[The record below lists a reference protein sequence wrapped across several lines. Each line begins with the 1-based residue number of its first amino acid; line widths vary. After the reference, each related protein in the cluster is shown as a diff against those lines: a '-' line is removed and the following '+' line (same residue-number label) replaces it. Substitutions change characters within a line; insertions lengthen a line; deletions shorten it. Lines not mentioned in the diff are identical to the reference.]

1 MMQNSHDIQD
11 RILEDVKKIA
21 SDIASVE
28 STAGLITNY
37 QKVQELYEKVA
48 FLKMLEVESIDIH
61 QRKNELEAMIEANP
75 THDKS
80 EEALE
85 KEREVEAEFE
95 EDLTKD
101 EASTEIAEITDE
113 EIPTE
118 KVNAVIPKT
127 ENIIE
132 NDYSEEEEYV
142 NTLEEDQHESPEE
155 IVSEEEQTEPV
166 AETEEISE
174 ESKEDASITETEA
187 EPVITEETISA
198 PSSLSPAAEEEEEEE
213 VNETEAIEETVS
225 TEEEHTD
232 EEKEV
237 AKEPEYQIKELFVR
251 EEEGSEH
258 LDEEA
263 AHKVKLASIKGLKP
277 ISREE
282 ITNITENNEVPEK
295 VNEYVNTE
303 ENTAFIPTNAN
314 TSVQTGQF
322 RLDLN
327 DRMAFLKKLFNNDE
341 VEMKYVLERLNEA
354 RTLDDAKEYLSDL
367 YYDRDWKPVDEYAQ
381 RLWSLVESRFR

>member
-75 THDKS
+75 AHDKS

-95 EDLTKD
+95 EDLSKD
-101 EASTEIAEITDE
+101 EASAEIAEIADE

-118 KVNAVIPKT
+118 KVNAVVPKT

-142 NTLEEDQHESPEE
+142 NTLEKDQHESPEE
-155 IVSEEEQTEPV
+155 IVAEDEQTEPV

-174 ESKEDASITETEA
+174 ESKEDASITETE
-187 EPVITEETISA
+187 PVITEEETA
-198 PSSLSPAAEEEEEEE
+198 AAAAEEEEEGRG
-213 VNETEAIEETVS
+213 NETETTKEAIS
-225 TEEEHTD
+225 TEEEHAE

-251 EEEGSEH
+251 EEEGSAQM
-258 LDEEA
+258 DEEA

-295 VNEYVNTE
+295 ENQYVNTE
-303 ENTAFIPTNAN
+303 ENTAFTPTNAN

>member
-101 EASTEIAEITDE
+101 ETSTEIAEITDE

-118 KVNAVIPKT
+118 KANAVIPKT

-155 IVSEEEQTEPV
+155 IVAEEEQTEPV

-174 ESKEDASITETEA
+174 ESKEDASMTETEA
-187 EPVITEETISA
+187 EPVIMEETISA
-198 PSSLSPAAEEEEEEE
+198 SAAEEEEEEE
-213 VNETEAIEETVS
+213 GLNETETVEETVS
-225 TEEEHTD
+225 TEEEHAD

-303 ENTAFIPTNAN
+303 ENTAFIPTNTN

>member
-28 STAGLITNY
+28 SMAGLITNY

-75 THDKS
+75 AHNKS

-85 KEREVEAEFE
+85 KEREVETEFE
-95 EDLTKD
+95 EDLSKD
-101 EASTEIAEITDE
+101 EASAEIAEIADE

-118 KVNAVIPKT
+118 KVNAVVPKT

-142 NTLEEDQHESPEE
+142 NTLEKDQHESPEE
-155 IVSEEEQTEPV
+155 IVEEEEQTEPV
-166 AETEEISE
+166 AETEE
-174 ESKEDASITETEA
+174 SKEDASITETE
-187 EPVITEETISA
+187 PVITEEETVVA
-198 PSSLSPAAEEEEEEE
+198 VAAAAAEEEGRG
-213 VNETEAIEETVS
+213 NETETTKEAIS
-225 TEEEHTD
+225 TEEEHAD

-251 EEEGSEH
+251 EEEGSAQM
-258 LDEEA
+258 DEEA

-295 VNEYVNTE
+295 ANQYVNTE
-303 ENTAFIPTNAN
+303 ENTAFTPTNAN

>member
-28 STAGLITNY
+28 SMAGLITNY

-75 THDKS
+75 AHDKS

-95 EDLTKD
+95 EDLSKD
-101 EASTEIAEITDE
+101 EASAEIADE

-118 KVNAVIPKT
+118 KVNAVVPKT

-142 NTLEEDQHESPEE
+142 NTLEKDQHESPEE
-155 IVSEEEQTEPV
+155 IVAEDEQTEPV
-166 AETEEISE
+166 AETEEICE
-174 ESKEDASITETEA
+174 ESKEDASITETE
-187 EPVITEETISA
+187 PVITEEETVVA
-198 PSSLSPAAEEEEEEE
+198 VAAAAAEEGRG
-213 VNETEAIEETVS
+213 NETETTEEAIS
-225 TEEEHTD
+225 TEEEHAD

-251 EEEGSEH
+251 EEEGSAQM
-258 LDEEA
+258 DEEA

-295 VNEYVNTE
+295 ANQYVNTE
-303 ENTAFIPTNAN
+303 ENTAFTPTNAN

>member
-28 STAGLITNY
+28 SMAGLITNY

-75 THDKS
+75 AHDKS

-95 EDLTKD
+95 EDLSKD
-101 EASTEIAEITDE
+101 EASAEIAEIADE

-118 KVNAVIPKT
+118 KVNAVVPKT

-142 NTLEEDQHESPEE
+142 NTLEKDQHESPEE
-155 IVSEEEQTEPV
+155 IVAEEEQTEPV

-174 ESKEDASITETEA
+174 ESKEDASITETE
-187 EPVITEETISA
+187 PVITEEETVA
-198 PSSLSPAAEEEEEEE
+198 AAEEEGRG
-213 VNETEAIEETVS
+213 NETETTKEAIS
-225 TEEEHTD
+225 TEEEHAD

-251 EEEGSEH
+251 EEEGSTQM
-258 LDEEA
+258 DEEA

-295 VNEYVNTE
+295 ENQYVNTE
-303 ENTAFIPTNAN
+303 ENTAFTPTNAN

>member
-101 EASTEIAEITDE
+101 EASVEIAEITDE
-113 EIPTE
+113 EIPAE
-118 KVNAVIPKT
+118 KINAVVPKT

-155 IVSEEEQTEPV
+155 IVAEEEQTEPV

-174 ESKEDASITETEA
+174 ESKKDVSITETEA
-187 EPVITEETISA
+187 EPVIMEEETVVA
-198 PSSLSPAAEEEEEEE
+198 AAEEEEEE
-213 VNETEAIEETVS
+213 VMNETEITEETVS
-225 TEEEHTD
+225 TEEEHAD

-237 AKEPEYQIKELFVR
+237 TKEPEYQIKELFIR

>member
-1 MMQNSHDIQD
+1 MQNSHDIQD

-95 EDLTKD
+95 EDLNKD

-113 EIPTE
+113 EIPAE

-142 NTLEEDQHESPEE
+142 NTLEEDQHEAPEE
-155 IVSEEEQTEPV
+155 IVTKEEQTEPV

-174 ESKEDASITETEA
+174 ESKEDVSITETEA
-187 EPVITEETISA
+187 EPVIMGETISV
-198 PSSLSPAAEEEEEEE
+198 SSSPTAAEKEEG
-213 VNETEAIEETVS
+213 VNETETVEETVS
-225 TEEEHTD
+225 TEEEHAD

>member
-28 STAGLITNY
+28 SMAGLITNY

-75 THDKS
+75 AHDKS

-95 EDLTKD
+95 EDLSKD
-101 EASTEIAEITDE
+101 EASAEIAEIADE

-118 KVNAVIPKT
+118 KVNAVVPKT

-142 NTLEEDQHESPEE
+142 NTLEKDQHESPEE
-155 IVSEEEQTEPV
+155 IVAEEEQTEPV
-166 AETEEISE
+166 AETEEIFE
-174 ESKEDASITETEA
+174 ESKEDASITETE
-187 EPVITEETISA
+187 PVITEEETA
-198 PSSLSPAAEEEEEEE
+198 AAAEEEGRG
-213 VNETEAIEETVS
+213 NETETTKEAIS
-225 TEEEHTD
+225 TEEEHAD

-251 EEEGSEH
+251 EEEGSAQM
-258 LDEEA
+258 DEEA

-295 VNEYVNTE
+295 ENQYVNTE
-303 ENTAFIPTNAN
+303 ENTAFTPTNAN

>member
-28 STAGLITNY
+28 SMAGLITNY

-75 THDKS
+75 AHNKS

-95 EDLTKD
+95 EDLSKD
-101 EASTEIAEITDE
+101 EASAEIAEIADE

-118 KVNAVIPKT
+118 KVNAVVPKT

-142 NTLEEDQHESPEE
+142 NTLEKDQHESPEE
-155 IVSEEEQTEPV
+155 IVEEEEQTEPV
-166 AETEEISE
+166 AETEE
-174 ESKEDASITETEA
+174 SKEDASITETE
-187 EPVITEETISA
+187 PVITEEETVVA
-198 PSSLSPAAEEEEEEE
+198 VAAAAAEEEGRG
-213 VNETEAIEETVS
+213 NETETTKEAIS
-225 TEEEHTD
+225 TEEEHAD

-251 EEEGSEH
+251 EEEGSAQM
-258 LDEEA
+258 DEEA
-263 AHKVKLASIKGLKP
+263 AHKVKLSSIKGLKP

-295 VNEYVNTE
+295 ANQYVNTE
-303 ENTAFIPTNAN
+303 ENTAFTPTNAN

>member
-11 RILEDVKKIA
+11 RILEDVKKIV

-155 IVSEEEQTEPV
+155 IVAEEEQTEPV

-198 PSSLSPAAEEEEEEE
+198 PSSPAAEEEGL
-213 VNETEAIEETVS
+213 NETEAVEETVS
-225 TEEEHTD
+225 TEEENVE

>member
-142 NTLEEDQHESPEE
+142 NTLEEDQHEAPEE
-155 IVSEEEQTEPV
+155 IVAEEEQTEPV
-166 AETEEISE
+166 DETEEISE

-198 PSSLSPAAEEEEEEE
+198 SSSPATEEEEEEE
-213 VNETEAIEETVS
+213 DVNETETVEETVS
-225 TEEEHTD
+225 TEEENVE

-237 AKEPEYQIKELFVR
+237 AKEPEYQIKELFIR

>member
-95 EDLTKD
+95 EDLNKD

-155 IVSEEEQTEPV
+155 IVAEEEQTEPV

-174 ESKEDASITETEA
+174 ESKEDASITKTEA
-187 EPVITEETISA
+187 EPVIMEETISV
-198 PSSLSPAAEEEEEEE
+198 SSSPTAAEKEEG
-213 VNETEAIEETVS
+213 VNETETVEETVS
-225 TEEEHTD
+225 TEEEHA
-232 EEKEV
+232 EEGKEV
-237 AKEPEYQIKELFVR
+237 AKEPEYQIKELFIR
-251 EEEGSEH
+251 EEEDSSH

-282 ITNITENNEVPEK
+282 ITNTTENNEVPEK

-303 ENTAFIPTNAN
+303 ENTAFIPTNTN

>member
-75 THDKS
+75 AHDKS

-95 EDLTKD
+95 EDLSKD
-101 EASTEIAEITDE
+101 EASAEIAEIADE

-118 KVNAVIPKT
+118 KVNAVVPKT

-142 NTLEEDQHESPEE
+142 NTLEKDQHESPEE
-155 IVSEEEQTEPV
+155 IVAEDEQTEPV

-174 ESKEDASITETEA
+174 ESKEDASITETE
-187 EPVITEETISA
+187 PVITEEETA
-198 PSSLSPAAEEEEEEE
+198 AAAEEEEEEGRG
-213 VNETEAIEETVS
+213 NETETTKEAIS
-225 TEEEHTD
+225 TEEEHAE

-251 EEEGSEH
+251 EEEGSAQM
-258 LDEEA
+258 DEEA

-295 VNEYVNTE
+295 ENQYVNTE
-303 ENTAFIPTNAN
+303 ENTAFTPTNAN

>member
-28 STAGLITNY
+28 SMAGLITNY

-75 THDKS
+75 AHNKS

-95 EDLTKD
+95 EDLSKD
-101 EASTEIAEITDE
+101 EASAEIAEIADE

-118 KVNAVIPKT
+118 KVNAVVPKT

-142 NTLEEDQHESPEE
+142 NTLEKDQHESPEE
-155 IVSEEEQTEPV
+155 IVAEEEQTEPV
-166 AETEEISE
+166 AETEEIFE
-174 ESKEDASITETEA
+174 ESKEDASITETE
-187 EPVITEETISA
+187 PVITEEETVA
-198 PSSLSPAAEEEEEEE
+198 AAAEEEEGRG
-213 VNETEAIEETVS
+213 NETETTKEAIS
-225 TEEEHTD
+225 TEEEHAD

-251 EEEGSEH
+251 EEEGSAQM
-258 LDEEA
+258 DEEA

-295 VNEYVNTE
+295 ANQYVNTE
-303 ENTAFIPTNAN
+303 ENTAFTPTNAN

-354 RTLDDAKEYLSDL
+354 RNLDDAKEYLSDL

>member
-95 EDLTKD
+95 EDLSKD
-101 EASTEIAEITDE
+101 EASAEIAEIADE

-142 NTLEEDQHESPEE
+142 NTLEKDQHESPEE
-155 IVSEEEQTEPV
+155 IVAEDEQTEPV

-174 ESKEDASITETEA
+174 ESKEDASITETE
-187 EPVITEETISA
+187 PVITEEETA
-198 PSSLSPAAEEEEEEE
+198 AAAEEEEEEGRG
-213 VNETEAIEETVS
+213 NETETTKEAIS
-225 TEEEHTD
+225 TEEEHAD

-251 EEEGSEH
+251 EEEGSAQM
-258 LDEEA
+258 DEEA

-295 VNEYVNTE
+295 ANQYVNTE
-303 ENTAFIPTNAN
+303 ENTAFTPTNAN

-341 VEMKYVLERLNEA
+341 AEMKYVLERLNEA

>member
-28 STAGLITNY
+28 SMAGLITNY

-75 THDKS
+75 AHDKS

-95 EDLTKD
+95 EDLSKD
-101 EASTEIAEITDE
+101 EASAEIAEIADE

-142 NTLEEDQHESPEE
+142 NTLEKDQHESPEE
-155 IVSEEEQTEPV
+155 IVAGDEQTEPV

-174 ESKEDASITETEA
+174 ESKEDASITETE
-187 EPVITEETISA
+187 PVITEEET
-198 PSSLSPAAEEEEEEE
+198 AAEEEEEEGRG
-213 VNETEAIEETVS
+213 NETETTKEAIS
-225 TEEEHTD
+225 TEEEHAD

-251 EEEGSEH
+251 EEEGSAQM
-258 LDEEA
+258 DEEA

-295 VNEYVNTE
+295 ANQYVNTE
-303 ENTAFIPTNAN
+303 ENTAFTPTNAN

>member
-21 SDIASVE
+21 SDIASVD

-37 QKVQELYEKVA
+37 QKVQELFEKVA

-142 NTLEEDQHESPEE
+142 NTLEENQHETPEE
-155 IVSEEEQTEPV
+155 IVAEEEQTEPI

-174 ESKEDASITETEA
+174 EPKEDASITETEA
-187 EPVITEETISA
+187 TIS
-198 PSSLSPAAEEEEEEE
+198 SSSSEEEEEEE
-213 VNETEAIEETVS
+213 GVLNETETVEETVS

-303 ENTAFIPTNAN
+303 ENTAFTPTNAN

>member
-101 EASTEIAEITDE
+101 EASVEIAEITDE
-113 EIPTE
+113 EIPAE
-118 KVNAVIPKT
+118 KINAVVPKT

-155 IVSEEEQTEPV
+155 IVAEEEQTEPV

-174 ESKEDASITETEA
+174 ESKEDASITKTEA
-187 EPVITEETISA
+187 EPVIMEETISV
-198 PSSLSPAAEEEEEEE
+198 SSSPTAAEKEEG
-213 VNETEAIEETVS
+213 VNETETVEETVS
-225 TEEEHTD
+225 TEEEHA
-232 EEKEV
+232 EEGKEV
-237 AKEPEYQIKELFVR
+237 AKEPEYQIKELFIR
-251 EEEGSEH
+251 EEEDSSH

-282 ITNITENNEVPEK
+282 ITNTTENNEVPEK

-303 ENTAFIPTNAN
+303 ENTAFIPTNTN

>member
-1 MMQNSHDIQD
+1 MQNSHDIQD

-101 EASTEIAEITDE
+101 EASAEIAEITDE

-118 KVNAVIPKT
+118 KVNAVVPKT

-132 NDYSEEEEYV
+132 NDYSEEEDYV
-142 NTLEEDQHESPEE
+142 NTLEENQHEASEE
-155 IVSEEEQTEPV
+155 TVAEEEQTDPV

-174 ESKEDASITETEA
+174 EPKEDTPITETEA
-187 EPVITEETISA
+187 EPVIESA
-198 PSSLSPAAEEEEEEE
+198 AAAEEEEE
-213 VNETEAIEETVS
+213 VLNETETTEETVS
-225 TEEEHTD
+225 TEEEHAD

-237 AKEPEYQIKELFVR
+237 VKEPEYQIKELFVR
-251 EEEGSEH
+251 EEEGSTH

-295 VNEYVNTE
+295 VNEYVNTDE
-303 ENTAFIPTNAN
+303 SPAFTPTNAN

-354 RTLDDAKEYLSDL
+354 RNLDDAKEYLSDL

>member
-28 STAGLITNY
+28 SMAGLITNY

-75 THDKS
+75 AHDKS

-95 EDLTKD
+95 EDLSKD
-101 EASTEIAEITDE
+101 EASAEIADE

-142 NTLEEDQHESPEE
+142 NTLEKDQHESPEE
-155 IVSEEEQTEPV
+155 IVAEEEQTEPV

-174 ESKEDASITETEA
+174 ESKEDASITETE
-187 EPVITEETISA
+187 PVITEEETVA
-198 PSSLSPAAEEEEEEE
+198 AAEEEGRG
-213 VNETEAIEETVS
+213 NETETTKEAIS
-225 TEEEHTD
+225 TEEEHAD

-251 EEEGSEH
+251 EEEGSAQM
-258 LDEEA
+258 DEEA

-295 VNEYVNTE
+295 ENQYVNTE
-303 ENTAFIPTNAN
+303 ENTAFTPTNAN

>member
-155 IVSEEEQTEPV
+155 IVAEEEQTEPV
-166 AETEEISE
+166 AEAEEISE

-187 EPVITEETISA
+187 ESVITEETISA
-198 PSSLSPAAEEEEEEE
+198 SSPAAAEEEE
-213 VNETEAIEETVS
+213 VNETEAVEETVS

-237 AKEPEYQIKELFVR
+237 TKEPEYQIKELFVR

>member
-28 STAGLITNY
+28 SMAGLITNY

-75 THDKS
+75 AHDKS

-95 EDLTKD
+95 EDLSKD
-101 EASTEIAEITDE
+101 EASAEIAEIADE

-118 KVNAVIPKT
+118 KVNAVVPKT

-142 NTLEEDQHESPEE
+142 NTLEKDQHESPEE
-155 IVSEEEQTEPV
+155 IVAEDEQTEPV

-174 ESKEDASITETEA
+174 ESKEDASITEA
-187 EPVITEETISA
+187 EPVITEEET
-198 PSSLSPAAEEEEEEE
+198 AAEEEEEGRG
-213 VNETEAIEETVS
+213 NETETTKEAIS
-225 TEEEHTD
+225 TEEEHAD

-251 EEEGSEH
+251 EEEGSAQM
-258 LDEEA
+258 DEEA

-295 VNEYVNTE
+295 ANQYVNTE
-303 ENTAFIPTNAN
+303 ENTAFTPTNAN

>member
-28 STAGLITNY
+28 SMAGLITNY

-75 THDKS
+75 AHDKS

-95 EDLTKD
+95 EDLSKD
-101 EASTEIAEITDE
+101 EASAEIAEIADE

-118 KVNAVIPKT
+118 KVNAVVPKT

-142 NTLEEDQHESPEE
+142 NTLEKDQHESPEE
-155 IVSEEEQTEPV
+155 IVAEEEQTKPV

-174 ESKEDASITETEA
+174 ESKEDASITETQ
-187 EPVITEETISA
+187 PVITEEETA
-198 PSSLSPAAEEEEEEE
+198 AAEEEEEGRG
-213 VNETEAIEETVS
+213 NETETTKEAIS
-225 TEEEHTD
+225 TEEEHAD

-251 EEEGSEH
+251 EEEGSAQM
-258 LDEEA
+258 DEEA

-295 VNEYVNTE
+295 ANQYVNTE
-303 ENTAFIPTNAN
+303 ENTAFTPTNAN

-354 RTLDDAKEYLSDL
+354 RNLDDAKEYLSDL

>member
-28 STAGLITNY
+28 SMAGLITNY

-75 THDKS
+75 AHDKS

-95 EDLTKD
+95 EDLSKD
-101 EASTEIAEITDE
+101 EASAEIADE

-118 KVNAVIPKT
+118 KVNAVVPKT

-132 NDYSEEEEYV
+132 NDYSEEEEYI
-142 NTLEEDQHESPEE
+142 NTLEKDQHESPEE
-155 IVSEEEQTEPV
+155 IVAEEEQTEPV
-166 AETEEISE
+166 SETEEISE
-174 ESKEDASITETEA
+174 ESKEDASITETE
-187 EPVITEETISA
+187 PVITEEETVVA
-198 PSSLSPAAEEEEEEE
+198 VAAAAAEEEGRG
-213 VNETEAIEETVS
+213 NETETTKEAIS
-225 TEEEHTD
+225 TEEEHAD

-251 EEEGSEH
+251 EEEGSAQM
-258 LDEEA
+258 DEEA

-295 VNEYVNTE
+295 ANQYVNTE
-303 ENTAFIPTNAN
+303 ENTAFTPTNAN

-367 YYDRDWKPVDEYAQ
+367 YYERDWKPVDEYAQ

>member
-1 MMQNSHDIQD
+1 M
-11 RILEDVKKIA
+11 
-21 SDIASVE
+21 
-28 STAGLITNY
+28 
-37 QKVQELYEKVA
+37 
-48 FLKMLEVESIDIH
+48 
-61 QRKNELEAMIEANP
+61 
-75 THDKS
+75 
-80 EEALE
+80 
-85 KEREVEAEFE
+85 
-95 EDLTKD
+95 
-101 EASTEIAEITDE
+101 
-113 EIPTE
+113 
-118 KVNAVIPKT
+118 
-127 ENIIE
+127 
-132 NDYSEEEEYV
+132 
-142 NTLEEDQHESPEE
+142 
-155 IVSEEEQTEPV
+155 
-166 AETEEISE
+166 
-174 ESKEDASITETEA
+174 
-187 EPVITEETISA
+187 
-198 PSSLSPAAEEEEEEE
+198 
-213 VNETEAIEETVS
+213 
-225 TEEEHTD
+225 
-232 EEKEV
+232 
-237 AKEPEYQIKELFVR
+237 
-251 EEEGSEH
+251 
-258 LDEEA
+258 DEEA

>member
-28 STAGLITNY
+28 SMAGLITNY

-75 THDKS
+75 AHNKS

-95 EDLTKD
+95 EDLSKD
-101 EASTEIAEITDE
+101 EASAEIAEIADE

-118 KVNAVIPKT
+118 KVNAVVPKT

-142 NTLEEDQHESPEE
+142 NTLEKDQHESPEE
-155 IVSEEEQTEPV
+155 IVAEDEQTEPV

-174 ESKEDASITETEA
+174 ESKEDASITETE
-187 EPVITEETISA
+187 PVITEEETA
-198 PSSLSPAAEEEEEEE
+198 AAAEEEEEGRG
-213 VNETEAIEETVS
+213 NETETTKEAIS
-225 TEEEHTD
+225 TEEEHAD

-251 EEEGSEH
+251 EEEGSAQM
-258 LDEEA
+258 DEET

-295 VNEYVNTE
+295 ANQYVNTE
-303 ENTAFIPTNAN
+303 ENTAFTPTNAN

>member
-101 EASTEIAEITDE
+101 ETSTEIAEITDE

-118 KVNAVIPKT
+118 KANAVIPKT

-155 IVSEEEQTEPV
+155 IVAEEEQTEPV
-166 AETEEISE
+166 VETEEISE
-174 ESKEDASITETEA
+174 ESKEDASMTETEA
-187 EPVITEETISA
+187 EPVIMEETISA
-198 PSSLSPAAEEEEEEE
+198 SSSAAAEEEEEEGL
-213 VNETEAIEETVS
+213 NETETVEETVS
-225 TEEEHTD
+225 TEEEHAD

>member
-28 STAGLITNY
+28 SMAGLITNY

-75 THDKS
+75 AHDKS

-95 EDLTKD
+95 EDLSKD
-101 EASTEIAEITDE
+101 EASAEIADE

-118 KVNAVIPKT
+118 KVNAVVPKT

-142 NTLEEDQHESPEE
+142 NTLEKDQHESPEE
-155 IVSEEEQTEPV
+155 IVAEDEQTEPV
-166 AETEEISE
+166 AETEEICE
-174 ESKEDASITETEA
+174 ESKEDASITETE
-187 EPVITEETISA
+187 PVITEEETA
-198 PSSLSPAAEEEEEEE
+198 AAAAEEEEEEGRG
-213 VNETEAIEETVS
+213 NETETTKEAIS
-225 TEEEHTD
+225 TEEEHAD

-251 EEEGSEH
+251 EEEGSAQM
-258 LDEEA
+258 DEEA

-295 VNEYVNTE
+295 ANQYVNTE
-303 ENTAFIPTNAN
+303 ENTAFTPTNAN

>member
-21 SDIASVE
+21 SDIASAE

-85 KEREVEAEFE
+85 REREVEAEFE

-118 KVNAVIPKT
+118 KTNAVIPKT

-132 NDYSEEEEYV
+132 NYYSEEEEYV

-155 IVSEEEQTEPV
+155 IVAEEEQTEPV
-166 AETEEISE
+166 AETEEIAE

-187 EPVITEETISA
+187 EPVIMEETISA
-198 PSSLSPAAEEEEEEE
+198 ASASAAEEGL
-213 VNETEAIEETVS
+213 NETETVEETVS
-225 TEEEHTD
+225 TEEEHAD

-303 ENTAFIPTNAN
+303 ENTAFIPTNTN

>member
-80 EEALE
+80 QEALE

-95 EDLTKD
+95 EDLAKD

-118 KVNAVIPKT
+118 KANAVIPKT

-142 NTLEEDQHESPEE
+142 NTLEEDHYEAPEE
-155 IVSEEEQTEPV
+155 IVAEEEQTEPV
-166 AETEEISE
+166 DETEEISE
-174 ESKEDASITETEA
+174 EPKEDASITETEA

-198 PSSLSPAAEEEEEEE
+198 SSSPAAAEEEEE
-213 VNETEAIEETVS
+213 VNETEAVEETVS
-225 TEEEHTD
+225 TEEEHAD

-251 EEEGSEH
+251 EEEGSTH

-303 ENTAFIPTNAN
+303 ESPAFTPTNAN

-354 RTLDDAKEYLSDL
+354 RNLDDAKEYLSDL

>member
-95 EDLTKD
+95 EDLNKD

-113 EIPTE
+113 EIPAE

-142 NTLEEDQHESPEE
+142 NTLEEDQHEAPEE
-155 IVSEEEQTEPV
+155 IVTKEEQTEPV

-174 ESKEDASITETEA
+174 ESKEDASMTETEA
-187 EPVITEETISA
+187 EPVIMEETISA
-198 PSSLSPAAEEEEEEE
+198 SAAAEEEEGL
-213 VNETEAIEETVS
+213 NETETVEETVS
-225 TEEEHTD
+225 TEEEHAD

-303 ENTAFIPTNAN
+303 ENTAFIPTNTN

>member
-28 STAGLITNY
+28 SMAGLITNY

-75 THDKS
+75 AHDKS

-95 EDLTKD
+95 EDLSKD
-101 EASTEIAEITDE
+101 EASAEIAEIADE

-118 KVNAVIPKT
+118 KVNAVVPKT

-142 NTLEEDQHESPEE
+142 NTLEKDQHESPEE
-155 IVSEEEQTEPV
+155 IVAEDEQTEPV
-166 AETEEISE
+166 AETEEICE
-174 ESKEDASITETEA
+174 ESKEDASITETE
-187 EPVITEETISA
+187 PVITEEETA
-198 PSSLSPAAEEEEEEE
+198 AAAEEEEEGRG
-213 VNETEAIEETVS
+213 NETETTKEAIS
-225 TEEEHTD
+225 TEEEHAD

-251 EEEGSEH
+251 EEEGSAQM
-258 LDEEA
+258 DEEA

-295 VNEYVNTE
+295 ANQYVNTE
-303 ENTAFIPTNAN
+303 ENTAFTPTNAN

>member
-28 STAGLITNY
+28 SMAGLITNY

-75 THDKS
+75 AHDKS

-85 KEREVEAEFE
+85 KEREMEAEFE
-95 EDLTKD
+95 EDLSKD
-101 EASTEIAEITDE
+101 EASAEIAEIADE

-118 KVNAVIPKT
+118 KVNAVVPKT

-142 NTLEEDQHESPEE
+142 NTLEKDQHESPEE
-155 IVSEEEQTEPV
+155 IVAEEEQTEPV

-174 ESKEDASITETEA
+174 ESKEDASITETQ
-187 EPVITEETISA
+187 PVITEEETV
-198 PSSLSPAAEEEEEEE
+198 AEEEEEEGRG
-213 VNETEAIEETVS
+213 NETETTKEAIS
-225 TEEEHTD
+225 TEEEHAD

-251 EEEGSEH
+251 EEEGSAQM
-258 LDEEA
+258 DEEA

-295 VNEYVNTE
+295 ENQYVNTE
-303 ENTAFIPTNAN
+303 ENTAFTPTNAN

>member
-1 MMQNSHDIQD
+1 MQNSHDIQD

-75 THDKS
+75 AHDKS

-95 EDLTKD
+95 EDLSKD
-101 EASTEIAEITDE
+101 EASAEIAEIADE

-118 KVNAVIPKT
+118 KVNAVVPKT

-142 NTLEEDQHESPEE
+142 NTLEKDQHESPEE
-155 IVSEEEQTEPV
+155 IVAEDEQTEPV

-174 ESKEDASITETEA
+174 ESKEDASITETE
-187 EPVITEETISA
+187 PVITEEETA
-198 PSSLSPAAEEEEEEE
+198 AAAEEEEEEGRG
-213 VNETEAIEETVS
+213 NETETTKEAIS
-225 TEEEHTD
+225 TEEEHAE

-251 EEEGSEH
+251 EEEGSAQM
-258 LDEEA
+258 DEEA

-295 VNEYVNTE
+295 ENQYVNTE
-303 ENTAFIPTNAN
+303 ENTAFTPTNAN

>member
-28 STAGLITNY
+28 SMAGLITNY

-75 THDKS
+75 AHDKS

-95 EDLTKD
+95 EDLSKD
-101 EASTEIAEITDE
+101 EASAEIAEIADE

-118 KVNAVIPKT
+118 KVNAVVPKT

-142 NTLEEDQHESPEE
+142 NTLEKDQHESPEE
-155 IVSEEEQTEPV
+155 IVAEEEQTEPV
-166 AETEEISE
+166 AETEEIFE
-174 ESKEDASITETEA
+174 ESKEDASITETE
-187 EPVITEETISA
+187 PVITEEETA
-198 PSSLSPAAEEEEEEE
+198 AAAAEEEEEEE
-213 VNETEAIEETVS
+213 EEGRGNETETTKEAIS
-225 TEEEHTD
+225 TEEEHAD

-251 EEEGSEH
+251 EEEGSAQM
-258 LDEEA
+258 DEEA

-295 VNEYVNTE
+295 ENQYVNTE
-303 ENTAFIPTNAN
+303 ENTAFTPTNAN